1 MRLGPGVP
9 GLEPGLS
16 FAGID
21 RWTMTIQRLP
31 NKPSCRKRIS
41 RVLEQEMAAAL
52 SLRRLRLQVQPTYD
66 ATLFNTWPQLKLSF
80 TRMLRR
86 TVRRQ

>member
-1 MRLGPGVP
+1 MVRLGPGVP

-21 RWTMTIQRLP
+21 RWTMAIQRLP
-31 NKPSCRKRIS
+31 NKPSRRKKIS

-52 SLRRLRLQVQPTYD
+52 AEAAEAASTADLAMQPCL
-66 ATLFNTWPQLKLSF
+66 TLGRN
-80 TRMLRR
+80 
-86 TVRRQ
+86 